1 MAMSKD
7 LPLIHVAVAAIVN
20 DRDEVL
26 IARRAEGVH
35 QGGLWEFPGGKM
47 EPGESLG
54 QALARELD
62 EELGIRVRHT
72 QPLITIDHDYGDKH
86 VRLHV
91 RLVDRFEGEPH
102 GREGQPLRW
111 VSRTGLC
118 DLEFPAANHPIISAL
133 QLPDRYLI
141 TPDPGLQTQ
150 VFLIALRQR
159 LSRGDIRLMQLRA
172 PSLDEQDFTALA
184 AQVLALAQ
192 GLGVRVLLNT
202 APELARSLG
211 ADGVHLNRARL
222 EQWQPEQTCGL
233 LVGASVHDQAQL
245 NRARGADFVVLS
257 PVAYTASHPD
267 TAPMGWEAFARLA
280 QQAVMPVYALGG
292 MSADD
297 VVLARHHGGQGI
309 AAISGL
315 WSPAEDQLP

>member
-1 MAMSKD
+1 MS
-7 LPLIHVAVAAIVN
+7 PFIHVAVAAIVN

-26 IARRAEGVH
+26 ISRRPEGVH

-47 EPGESLG
+47 EPGESLE

-72 QPLITIDHDYGDKH
+72 QALITIHHDYGDKR
-86 VRLHV
+86 VCLHV
-91 RLVDRFEGEPH
+91 QVVDMYEGEPH

-111 VSRTGLC
+111 MPRAGLAA
-118 DLEFPAANHPIISAL
+118 LEFPAANHPIISAL

-141 TPDPGLQTQ
+141 TPDPGLQTEA
-150 VFLIALRQR
+150 FLTALRER

-172 PSLDEQDFTALA
+172 PSLDEQQFRDLA
-184 AQVLALAQ
+184 EQVLAVTRD
-192 GLGVRVLLNT
+192 LGVRVLLNT
-202 APELARSLG
+202 SPELARSLG
-211 ADGVHLNRARL
+211 ADGVHLNRTRL
-222 EQWQPEQTCGL
+222 AQWQAGQTCGL
-233 LVGASVHDQAQL
+233 LVGASVHDGAEL
-245 NRARGADFVVLS
+245 NRARGADFAVLS

-267 TAPMGWEAFARLA
+267 AVPLGWEAFARLA

-292 MSADD
+292 MRADE
-297 VVLARHHGGQGI
+297 VGLARHHGGQGI

-315 WSPAEDQLP
+315 WLTAQDQVR